1 MNLQLRPGRIDGD
14 GANGDDRP
22 PSHRKLLPMTP
33 STSTGFFGHA
43 VAENNTGTKR
53 FQFHPPAFEVYL
65 SSCGPRTSAF
75 TRIACAA
82 LALAAAR
89 RTSKIANRIFFITL
103 LQRFASAHQ
112 SGKANGFAIDQ
123 YLLVYDGKAS

>member
-1 MNLQLRPGRIDGD
+1 MGCRLIKLAGISAAQSPG
-14 GANGDDRP
+14 NE
-22 PSHRKLLPMTP
+22 T
-33 STSTGFFGHA
+33 
-43 VAENNTGTKR
+43 R

-103 LQRFASAHQ
+103 LQRFASTHQ